1 MLILVALP
9 GSISTYMPS
18 RILEL
23 ILIFSGSGRKSISLD
38 VQLHGNGRLTHSS
51 SSYGGGGQGQGQGQ
65 GLGHGIGVGL
75 AKSAAS
81 CGQDGMPGLIYL
93 PSILLRWKH
102 SPCPRRLTEPEALQ

>member
-1 MLILVALP
+1 
-9 GSISTYMPS
+9 MPPT
-18 RILEL
+18 RAH
-23 ILIFSGSGRKSISLD
+23 LIFHDSPLESRYKLKDTDTSFVS
-38 VQLHGNGRLTHSS
+38 QLLMTLEPAFIARL
-51 SSYGGGGQGQGQGQ
+51 Q
-65 GLGHGIGVGL
+65 L

>member
-1 MLILVALP
+1 M
-9 GSISTYMPS
+9 T
-18 RILEL
+18 LEPAF
-23 ILIFSGSGRKSISLD
+23 IA
-38 VQLHGNGRLTHSS
+38 RL
-51 SSYGGGGQGQGQGQ
+51 Q
-65 GLGHGIGVGL
+65 L